1 MSNNPFR
8 QSREESFTNG
18 FRYGNGYN
26 GSNVDVTG
34 TTGYDVGNSN
44 NVEKS
49 NGSALDASLGSS
61 FDTEHQTHISTT
73 KSDNGNG
80 TIPAQYR
87 DQVLLQDEAHHQN
100 NGSGSQRFSNP
111 FAVQPSNSAQ
121 YVTDEQSHPIAL
133 EPTIHSTLI
142 TSNGH
147 EVDSLQELV
156 QGVHL
161 QHQAPEVVTQPRH
174 AHVPSISQIR
184 KESLANVRPTY
195 VRALS
200 SHIAESMAPSMTHG
214 EAHAEAVRRLGKA
227 EKTVKTIKR
236 RGSNESLASLVSY
249 SIRRPSISV
258 TPKGNGY
265 SLDALAYVLEEA
277 AQEGNLELVQAV
289 MALGANPNF
298 RSVNRIKNRR
308 HDALNKATA
317 AGHVE
322 VIDYLIRQ
330 GATYNLGDSAKKD
343 AFEPIDY
350 KLLDVAYS
358 GYGEVARYLIAN
370 QGANPF
376 AEQWPREYFDA
387 NRTVYRRV
395 APTRVYQRSVLDAI
409 ARMGSQE
416 ADTPLVNIIMR
427 DPRFN
432 PTAVASRVYIDQPYD
447 GDGTRMSQVTC
458 HYSALSTFIKAG
470 WADTVEAMLDINPD
484 PSAYQQSDTITSE
497 EGQIPSTYIHRNV
510 WPANALAKD
519 TWLYHPA
526 TALRILNILI
536 EKGFDVS
543 TAQRTSTDSAPRTP
557 MSRCILAN
565 AVSGVKTLI
574 KSDPSLVHEDIS
586 FRLLLSSGTEQEY
599 IAQPLA
605 ASIIQGSLDCARI
618 LLKYGAS
625 PSDPAFSYRNV
636 LMFAAGH
643 GVSGILPEL
652 IDMAPEM
659 LGEALEIAISKYR
672 VASVEVLLCEMT
684 EGGGQGTS
692 LWNAVLKC
700 HVAGRDEDVKFRYMR
715 IMDAVYEAGVEQR
728 PSVEM
733 VRKAVEMD
741 NTVGV
746 EKMLDWGFVRREE
759 VGVLCRDMGKGGEW
773 SDVLARY
780 GRQ

>member
-432 PTAVASRVYIDQPYD
+432 PTAVASRVYIDQHVASNMPLFRFIHFHQSRLGRHRRSYARHQS
-447 GDGTRMSQVTC
+447 GPIG
-458 HYSALSTFIKAG
+458 LSTIRYDHKRRRP
-470 WADTVEAMLDINPD
+470 DTEYIYPPQRLARKRPSQRYLALPPRHCSPNPKY
-484 PSAYQQSDTITSE
+484 PHREGIRRVHSATD
-497 EGQIPSTYIHRNV
+497 IHR
-510 WPANALAKD
+510 
-519 TWLYHPA
+519 
-526 TALRILNILI
+526 
-536 EKGFDVS
+536 
-543 TAQRTSTDSAPRTP
+543 
-557 MSRCILAN
+557 
-565 AVSGVKTLI
+565 
-574 KSDPSLVHEDIS
+574 
-586 FRLLLSSGTEQEY
+586 LSSSN
-599 IAQPLA
+599 P
-605 ASIIQGSLDCARI
+605 
-618 LLKYGAS
+618 
-625 PSDPAFSYRNV
+625 NV
-636 LMFAAGH
+636 
-643 GVSGILPEL
+643 
-652 IDMAPEM
+652 
-659 LGEALEIAISKYR
+659 ALHS
-672 VASVEVLLCEMT
+672 C
-684 EGGGQGTS
+684 
-692 LWNAVLKC
+692 
-700 HVAGRDEDVKFRYMR
+700 
-715 IMDAVYEAGVEQR
+715 QR
-728 PSVEM
+728 CV
-733 VRKAVEMD
+733 
-741 NTVGV
+741 
-746 EKMLDWGFVRREE
+746 W
-759 VGVLCRDMGKGGEW
+759 
-773 SDVLARY
+773 
-780 GRQ
+780 RQNSHQIRP